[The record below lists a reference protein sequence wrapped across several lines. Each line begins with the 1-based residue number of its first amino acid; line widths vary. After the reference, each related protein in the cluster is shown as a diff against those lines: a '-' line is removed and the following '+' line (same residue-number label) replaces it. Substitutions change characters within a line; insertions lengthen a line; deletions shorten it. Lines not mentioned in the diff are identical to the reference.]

1 MNFSSRH
8 AAVAICMAVALGAS
22 AQQDCRLTVH
32 YKGNTTQSVDLN
44 NVDSIT
50 FHDGAMDGAVKLELP
65 VIAET
70 YVKQKFTPVDKSS
83 YFYMSYL
90 DRDEFDLYE
99 SDEALVADDKLW
111 FEEMAKGYNT
121 PVSDIVASFCG
132 QGDFEEWQAGLLPGH
147 QYVIWCHGVDENG
160 NNTTPVTKYYFTTK
174 SVTPIANRVQMTC
187 TKTDNGV
194 QVTYTP
200 DDDTLPYTAGY
211 VPAANVTMGSSVKDY
226 MQQSLSEMLY
236 DYLATDEFDNF
247 FEQHAN
253 KGALNLTYTGFGKN
267 TVYYLVAGYLDAD
280 GAINSALTIA
290 TVNADGTVSE
300 PQYKEIAAK
309 HNPNAGVKRNNT
321 ARKPL
326 R

>member
-1 MNFSSRH
+1 MNLSLRH
-8 AAVAICMAVALGAS
+8 AAVAMCLAVAMGAS

-32 YKGNTTQSVDLN
+32 YKGNTTQSVYLN

-50 FHDGAMDGAVKLELP
+50 FHDGAMDGAVQLELP

-70 YVKQKFTPVDKSS
+70 YVKQKFTPVDKSA

-90 DRDEFDLYE
+90 DREEFDQYE

-111 FEEMAKGYNT
+111 FEEMAKGYNV
-121 PVSDIVASFCG
+121 PVSDVVQSFCG
-132 QGDFEEWQAGLLPGH
+132 QGDFEEWQAGLLPGR
-147 QYVIWCHGVDENG
+147 QYVIWCHGVDEKG
-160 NNTTPVTKYYFTTK
+160 NSTTPVTKYYFTTK
-174 SVTPIANRVQMTC
+174 SVTPIANRVTMTC

-194 QVTYTP
+194 QVTYSP

-211 VPAANVTMGSSVKDY
+211 VPAANILPGGSVKDF
-226 MQQSLSEMLY
+226 MQQSLSETLY
-236 DYLATDEFDNF
+236 DYLANDEMDNF

-267 TVYYLVAGYLDAD
+267 AVYYLVAGYLDAD
-280 GAINSALTIA
+280 GAINSALTVV

-300 PQYKEIAAK
+300 PRYMEVEAKRKPLAA
-309 HNPNAGVKRNNT
+309 VKRNNT

>member
-8 AAVAICMAVALGAS
+8 AAVAMCMAVALGAS

-32 YKGNTTQSVDLN
+32 YKGNATQSVDLN

-50 FHDGAMDGAVKLELP
+50 FHDAATDGAVQLELP

-70 YVKQKFTPVDKSS
+70 YVKQKFTPVNKSE

-90 DRDEFDLYE
+90 DRDEFDQYE

-111 FEEMAKGYNT
+111 FEEMAKGYNMS
-121 PVSDIVASFCG
+121 VKDVVASFCG
-132 QGDFEEWQAGLLPGH
+132 QGDFEEWQAGLLPGR
-147 QYVIWCHGVDENG
+147 QYVIWCHGVDEKG
-160 NNTTPVTKYYFTTK
+160 NSTTPVSKYYFTTK

-187 TKTDNGV
+187 TKTDDGV

-211 VPAANVTMGSSVKDY
+211 VPAAYISQGSTVKDF

-267 TVYYLVAGYLDAD
+267 AVYYLVAGYLDAD
-280 GAINSALTIA
+280 GAINSALTVA

-300 PQYKEIAAK
+300 PQYKEVSAKRKPLAA
-309 HNPNAGVKRNNT
+309 VKRNNT